1 MSTAERQTGPSNETP
16 ARSAPRP
23 VPGTQRSSLALW
35 AGMIKLHHSVFALP
49 FALIAAFLAGRERP
63 SGYPGLLQLVLVV
76 ICMVAARS
84 AAMTFNRIAD
94 AAIDARNPRTAD
106 RPLPAGTISMPKAI
120 AFFVVACL
128 VFVGACAAFLW
139 VDANVWPVALAV
151 PVLIYLCF
159 YSYTKRFTRWSHFV
173 LGSAIA
179 LSPPAAWLAIHP
191 ASIGPPALVLLGA
204 VTCWIGGF
212 DIIYACQDADF
223 DRREGL
229 HSLPAR
235 LGIAG
240 ALWIARAAHAMTV
253 LLLASLI
260 PLAGLGCLY
269 AVGVAA
275 VAVLLL
281 VENLLVHPDDL
292 SRVNLAFFTINGIV
306 SLLLAACTIGDIVL
320 GHAGV

>member
-1 MSTAERQTGPSNETP
+1 MSTAERQTGPLNESP
-16 ARSAPRP
+16 ARSVARP
-23 VPGTQRSSLALW
+23 TPGPLCSSLLLW

-49 FALIAAFLAGRERP
+49 FALIGAFLAGRERP
-63 SGYPGLLQLVLVV
+63 SGYPGFRQLVLVV

-106 RPLPAGTISMPKAI
+106 RPLPAGTISMPRAI
-120 AFFVVACL
+120 AFFVVACV
-128 VFVGACAAFLW
+128 VFVAACAAFLW
-139 VDANVWPVALAV
+139 IDGNGWPVALAV
-151 PVLIYLCF
+151 PVLLYLCF

-191 ASIGPPALVLLGA
+191 ASIGRPALILLGV

-212 DIIYACQDADF
+212 DIIYACQDVEF

-235 LGIAG
+235 LGVAK
-240 ALWIARAAHAMTV
+240 ALWIARAAHALAV
-253 LLLASLI
+253 VLLASLV
-260 PLAGLGCLY
+260 PLTGLGWLY

-275 VAVLLL
+275 AAILLL
-281 VENLLVHPDDL
+281 VENLLVRPHDL
-292 SRVNLAFFTINGIV
+292 SRVNLAFFTINGLV
-306 SLLLAACTIGDIVL
+306 SLLLAACAIGDIVL
-320 GHAGV
+320 RQAKV